1 MAGGTRAPFP
11 AARSGG
17 ALLRRDRQS
26 WTMTGMRV
34 ALVIGAVLLV
44 ACGSDGNG
52 GPSVLEQKCLDFA
65 DVACSSNAKCAV
77 STGAIQQ
84 TDSAMFVSSCKTA
97 VVNGLGCST
106 VKAVSGSVANCKAD

>member
-1 MAGGTRAPFP
+1 
-11 AARSGG
+11 
-17 ALLRRDRQS
+17 
-26 WTMTGMRV
+26 MTGMRV

-52 GPSVLEQKCLDFA
+52 GPSALEQQCLDFA

-97 VVNGLGCST
+97 AVNGLSCST
-106 VKAVSGSVANCKAD
+106 VKAVSGSVANCKADYEAASCTTFVLPNGLPVPASCRGLFLR